1 MSHKDAALWKAQQC
15 LLTHFKQCSSMK
27 HLKEMHARV
36 VQSGFDKTPLV
47 VGKIIEFCMVSGHGD
62 MTYAVRVF
70 DRIDKPGAFMWN
82 TMIRG
87 FGKTHQP
94 DKAID
99 LYKRM
104 HSGEATRCS

>member
-1 MSHKDAALWKAQQC
+1 MSPKEAAFWKAQQSV
-15 LLTHFKQCSSMK
+15 LTLFKQCSSMK

>member
-1 MSHKDAALWKAQQC
+1 
-15 LLTHFKQCSSMK
+15 MK